1 MDKPITQ
8 TNRVVVAKVK
18 NILSDIGSSK
28 DMLKDMFTKSEK
40 DAEDEEM
47 KDAERKASLND
58 SKKNHLA

>member
-1 MDKPITQ
+1 MDKPLTQ